1 MYSHSQDP
9 NQRGKEDMEQNIFH
23 IHVYTEWS
31 CPLNWIYHTAG
42 CATSTSL
49 HNIPNDFF
57 PHKDLLLYKV
67 EKDGGKKL
75 LLQAPTIVSQIPLY
89 EHLCSQSS
97 FNSRTPEHLGPVR
110 DVETAAASRQHLRTE
125 FLSPSF
131 LGPAHLIQFC

>member
-1 MYSHSQDP
+1 M
-9 NQRGKEDMEQNIFH
+9 
-23 IHVYTEWS
+23 YTEWS
-31 CPLNWIYHTAG
+31 CPPNWIYHTAG

-89 EHLCSQSS
+89 EHLKNIKNNLEICLTIHVQT
-97 FNSRTPEHLGPVR
+97 N
-110 DVETAAASRQHLRTE
+110 TA
-125 FLSPSF
+125 
-131 LGPAHLIQFC
+131 